1 MPTGM
6 AFWGFLTSSP
16 GSGRCQ
22 LVREAEQEESH
33 PLHDHTNAHA
43 PQGSARSSCER
54 AGPWVTPA
62 TQPQPARVFLTSLSQ
77 VS

>member
-16 GSGRCQ
+16 GSSRCQ
-22 LVREAEQEESH
+22 LVREPEQEVSH
-33 PLHDHTNAHA
+33 PLYDHTKVHA
-43 PQGSARSSCER
+43 PQGSACPSCDR

-62 TQPQPARVFLTSLSQ
+62 TQPQPERVFLTSLSQ